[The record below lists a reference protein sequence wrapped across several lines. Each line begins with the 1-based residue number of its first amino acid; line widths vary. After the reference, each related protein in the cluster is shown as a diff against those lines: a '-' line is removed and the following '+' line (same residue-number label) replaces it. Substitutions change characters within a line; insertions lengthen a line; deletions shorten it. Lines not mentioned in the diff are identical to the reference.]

1 MNFAL
6 IFAGG
11 TGTRMHTK
19 TKPKQFLELNGKPII
34 IHTIEHFENHPE
46 IDGIVVVCVK
56 DWIEYLN
63 SFLDKFH
70 IRKVKKVIPGGQ
82 SGQES
87 IFLGLSCIEEQLSQ
101 DKERD
106 LVLVHDGVRP
116 LIDSELI
123 SRNIACA
130 QKFGNAIT
138 IAPMIETVIKINSE
152 NEISETIDRDRC
164 RNAKAPQTFHLKEI
178 LDYQRKAR
186 CEGRSFIDCAT
197 MMAAYGHR
205 LYTVP
210 CGTENIKITTPADF
224 YIFRAICEARENS
237 QIWGI

>member
-46 IDGIVVVCVK
+46 IDRIVVVCVK
-56 DWIEYLN
+56 EWISYLN
-63 SFLDKFH
+63 ELIKKFH
-70 IRKVKKVIPGGQ
+70 IRKVSSVIPGGRT
-82 SGQES
+82 GQES
-87 IFLGLSCIEEQLSQ
+87 IFLGLSYIEEHLSRNS
-101 DKERD
+101 EED

-116 LIDSELI
+116 LIDGELI
-123 SRNIACA
+123 SRNIDCA
-130 QKFGNAIT
+130 KKCGNAIT
-138 IAPMIETVIKINSE
+138 ISPIVETVIKVNSE
-152 NEISETIDRDRC
+152 NEIIETIDRERC

-178 LDYQRKAR
+178 MECHKKAR
-186 CEGRSFIDCAT
+186 SAGRAFIDCAT
-197 MMAAYGHR
+197 MMASYGYR

-210 CGTENIKITTPADF
+210 CGSENIKITTPADF
-224 YIFRAICEARENS
+224 YIFRAICEAKENS